1 MTYKKC
7 IYCNNEKETNEFS
20 LEHIFPDSL
29 GGAHANHIFKTRQVC
44 KRCNSLSGLY
54 VDSAFVKNFFATNSA
69 IFSDYL
75 GYYDFDN
82 NPYIPFSYMGFVEY
96 IKHPNYKFCE
106 KWLWCGES
114 MVYHF
119 HNNSEGVFETIAGG
133 DPRKRKGKDAGEV
146 YLVGLTD
153 NEFWIK
159 LLLQAFIKQFKKSK
173 RILVNYKIPKAKN
186 ILDTEQYKIKD
197 LLFKI
202 HKTKDVQTHSLVV
215 KADFNIRF
223 QAKLSIGLGYS
234 LFGENFSESEE
245 AIFYRNIFW
254 NKSYEKLTELQPQ
267 MMPFFSEQ
275 KNELD
280 KFMKFLNFKGCH
292 GLFFLNI
299 NNSLYFYGNLFG
311 EGQYPVL
318 TVITNDLNSYQHELI
333 TKYPDGWGYILAP
346 QRELCIGEIDI
357 PSLLAF
363 NTGNKSFLP
372 ELVELEKKYIS
383 SDKLPP
389 FNLNMTTI
397 N

>member
-1 MTYKKC
+1 
-7 IYCNNEKETNEFS
+7 
-20 LEHIFPDSL
+20 
-29 GGAHANHIFKTRQVC
+29 
-44 KRCNSLSGLY
+44 
-54 VDSAFVKNFFATNSA
+54 
-69 IFSDYL
+69 
-75 GYYDFDN
+75 
-82 NPYIPFSYMGFVEY
+82 MGFVEY
-96 IKHPNYKFCE
+96 IKHSNYKFCE
-106 KWLWCGES
+106 KWLWCGGS

-119 HNNSEGVFETIAGG
+119 HNNSEGDFETIAGG
-133 DPRKRKGKDAGEV
+133 DPRKRKGKDVGEV

-275 KNELD
+275 KNELN
-280 KFMKFLNFKGCH
+280 KFMKFLN
-292 GLFFLNI
+292 L
-299 NNSLYFYGNLFG
+299 
-311 EGQYPVL
+311 
-318 TVITNDLNSYQHELI
+318 
-333 TKYPDGWGYILAP
+333 
-346 QRELCIGEIDI
+346 
-357 PSLLAF
+357 
-363 NTGNKSFLP
+363 
-372 ELVELEKKYIS
+372 
-383 SDKLPP
+383 
-389 FNLNMTTI
+389 
-397 N
+397 